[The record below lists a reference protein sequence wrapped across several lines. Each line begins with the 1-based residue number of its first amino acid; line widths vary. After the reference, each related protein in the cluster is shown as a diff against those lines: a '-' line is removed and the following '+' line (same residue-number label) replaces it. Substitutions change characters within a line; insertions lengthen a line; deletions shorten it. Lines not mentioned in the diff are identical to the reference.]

1 MSASAS
7 AWSSAPSLS
16 HASWLRRCAAPALAA
31 VTALLLLPAG
41 ASAMPADHAV
51 ASRHVNQAHHR
62 HTTHRHH
69 RKHHRRGALS
79 TSARVR
85 TAPDTTITSAPPTTT
100 TDANA
105 SFAFASSMP
114 NSTFQCSIDGGSRVK
129 CNSPDAFNG
138 LAKGK
143 HTFNVRARDAGGT
156 YDPTPATYSWMITD
170 PAPPPPPPPA
180 DTTPPD
186 TTITSSP
193 ASTTLSASAA
203 FAFTSTESGSSF
215 SCTLD
220 GGAPVACAS
229 PQNYTGL
236 AAGSHTFTV
245 VGTDAAGNTDPTPAS
260 YTWTITSSS
269 PSATLLGDTTVEP
282 DVDYTGAGTMQ
293 AWPYSATA
301 SGSAGSVAVY
311 LDASSTTNN
320 LTVAIYADNTG
331 HPGNLLAQGSTATL
345 SPGGW
350 NTVTL
355 GTHPAVSSG
364 SRYWIALLTTS
375 NILAYRDDL
384 TGACTS
390 YATGGSLTSA
400 PSTWGTDIWQGQ
412 TCPLS
417 AHVIAGT
424 SGGGTPTPPDTTI
437 TSSPASS
444 TTATSASFGFT
455 STASGSSFK
464 CSLDGAQAA
473 ACSSP
478 KSYSALAAGSHSF
491 TVAATDAA
499 GTTDPTPASFT
510 WTITS
515 SSPPPSG
522 SDAGNL
528 WIDTDG
534 GTCTRQATAGAYATA
549 QACGSFSSALRA
561 AQPGDTILVRC
572 ASGTSCTF
580 PPEDLSGDRGASA
593 NVVIAAATGYT
604 VGFEETAGS
613 GRYVWLND
621 LHHVTF
627 RNIGFGHNNVA
638 DSSPNLRVDCTRDVT
653 LINSSGRRFY
663 MFEGNA
669 NVTFQGGDWGGYSS
683 PGEEDSTMGT
693 TGAYGPART
702 CPGDSGP
709 KPQSNIVFDGV
720 TWHDVFYLSSCT
732 FVNGGQCSEWGGAHP
747 DCFEINGYVDGVT
760 VKNSTFS
767 HCGNTMLSLYTDQGQ
782 INNVVVDHN
791 TFTNMSDDTY
801 FGIQWVTTANFTCS
815 GNQFTN
821 NTYTP
826 NAPGAWIPNAPPRFE
841 CKTGA
846 VPTLVSGNT
855 IQAAPPSSE
864 CTTSKNSP
872 YLTSWRSN
880 TFGAGSC

>member
-1 MSASAS
+1 M
-7 AWSSAPSLS
+7 
-16 HASWLRRCAAPALAA
+16 
-31 VTALLLLPAG
+31 LLLPAT
-41 ASAMPADHAV
+41 SVAMPADHAV
-51 ASRHVNQAHHR
+51 ASRHSAVKHHR
-62 HTTHRHH
+62 HLAHRHH
-69 RKHHRRGALS
+69 RKHRRHRTLS
-79 TSARVR
+79 KSARVR
-85 TAPDTTITSAPPTTT
+85 SAPDTTITSSPPATT
-100 TDANA
+100 TDTGAA
-105 SFAFASSMP
+105 FAFVSSMT

-129 CNSPDAFNG
+129 CDSPDAFAG
-138 LAKGK
+138 LAVGQ
-143 HTFNVRARDAGGT
+143 HTFNVRARSSSGT
-156 YDPTPATYSWMITD
+156 YDPTPATYSWTIAS
-170 PAPPPPPPPA
+170 PQPPPPAA

-186 TTITSSP
+186 TTITSMP
-193 ASTTLSASAA
+193 APSTLSTSAA

-215 SCTLD
+215 SCKLD
-220 GGAPVACAS
+220 GATPSACVS
-229 PQNYTGL
+229 PMNYTGL
-236 AAGSHTFTV
+236 ATGSHTFTV
-245 VGTDAAGNTDPTPAS
+245 AATDAAGNTDATPAS
-260 YTWTITSSS
+260 YSWTITTSSS
-269 PSATLLGDTTVEP
+269 STGTLLGDTAVEA

-293 AWPYSATA
+293 AWPYTAGA
-301 SGSAGSVAVY
+301 SGTAGSVAVY
-311 LDASSTTNN
+311 LDAASTTHN
-320 LTVAIYADNTG
+320 LTVALYGDNAS
-331 HPGNLLAQGSTATL
+331 HPGTLLAQGSTQTL
-345 SPGGW
+345 TPGAW
-350 NTVTL
+350 NTIVL
-355 GTHPAVSSG
+355 GTHPSVSSG
-364 SRYWIALLTTS
+364 SRYWIALLTTTD
-375 NILAYRDDL
+375 ILAYRDNL
-384 TGACTS
+384 TGTCTT
-390 YATGGSLTSA
+390 YASGGSLTSA

-417 AHVIAGT
+417 AYVTTDT
-424 SGGGTPTPPDTTI
+424 SGGSSGSTTTPPDTTI

-444 TTATSASFGFT
+444 TTSTSASFGFS
-455 STASGSSFK
+455 STVSGSSFK
-464 CSLDGAQAA
+464 CSLDGATAA
-473 ACSSP
+473 TCSSP
-478 KSYSALAAGSHSF
+478 QSYSSLATGTHTF
-491 TVAATDAA
+491 TVAATDSS
-499 GTTDPTPASFT
+499 GNTDPTPASYS

-549 QACGSFSSALRA
+549 QACGSFSAALKA
-561 AQPGDTILVRC
+561 AQPGDTVLVRC
-572 ASGTSCTF
+572 ATGTSCTF

-593 NVVIAAATGYT
+593 NVVFAAATGYT

-613 GRYVWLND
+613 GRYVWLNN

-627 RNIGFGHNNVA
+627 KDIGFGHNNVA
-638 DSSPNLRVDCTRDVT
+638 DSSPNLRIDCTRDVT
-653 LINSSGRRFY
+653 LVNASGRRFY

-683 PGEEDSTMGT
+683 AGEEDSTMGT
-693 TGAYGPART
+693 TGAYGPATT
-702 CPGDSGP
+702 CPGDTGP

-791 TFTNMSDDTY
+791 TFTNMSNDTY

-826 NAPGAWIPNAPPRFE
+826 NAPGAWIANAPPRFE
-841 CKTGA
+841 CKAGA

-864 CTTSKNSP
+864 CTTSKSSP
-872 YLTSWRSN
+872 YLTSWKSN